1 MVLKGQYKN
10 ELGNILYKG
19 KNKEEVTVQLD
30 ENSGL

>member
-10 ELGNILYKG
+10 ELGNILYKD
-19 KNKEEVTVQLD
+19 KSKEEVTVQLD